1 MLGPAYVGVTAEQV
15 ELPAGKSEYSV
26 LTFRGELSTKK
37 VKASH
42 ASPAAPKIA
51 PLKKITGCAELAEGA
66 VKWTPIDRPRDVDH
80 LGVYYG
86 YVWYRIEIEQDKAGD
101 RTLFLPECEDRASIF
116 VNGQFAGIWGREP
129 VIDPKHHKGA
139 TRTGLKAHFARGTN
153 VLTVLLD
160 NLGRINFSTRLGELK
175 GLYGHI
181 YEAGEL
187 GVKPGKPRP
196 VENSARRVVPRKLL
210 HLVNGLESQQQ
221 YEIPLDLSL
230 RKMAPVHLSFSRLP
244 YGQAALVCNGRIVNF
259 WEGNF
264 GDQTLRSEVKKGRNE
279 MSLVVWGKPPKPED
293 LEAIHLHELEAD
305 LTQEAKWSY
314 RPWEMPGGK
323 PLAAPA
329 GARVVLGNLQAPSRP
344 DSLRRRTAAVR
355 QDLRRG
361 QGPDLHQQP
370 QCRAIL
376 DYRPAGILLPARM
389 LAGREQ
395 RAQALRRARRKAA
408 DRSGVSPARTVHR
421 MSH

>member
-1 MLGPAYVGVTAEQV
+1 M
-15 ELPAGKSEYSV
+15 
-26 LTFRGELSTKK
+26 
-37 VKASH
+37 
-42 ASPAAPKIA
+42 
-51 PLKKITGCAELAEGA
+51 
-66 VKWTPIDRPRDVDH
+66 KWTPIDRPRDVDH

-264 GDQTLRSEVKKGRNE
+264 GDQTLRSELKKGRNE

-329 GARVVLGNLQAPSRP
+329 GAPAWFSATFKHRPAQTASGAALPLFVRIFGVGKGQIFINNHNAGRFWTIGPQEYYYLPECWLGENNELK
-344 DSLRRRTAAVR
+344 LFVEH
-355 QDLRRG
+355 G
-361 QGPDLHQQP
+361 EKP
-370 QCRAIL
+370 QIAL
-376 DYRPAGILLPARM
+376 EYRPRGPFI
-389 LAGREQ
+389 E
-395 RAQALRRARRKAA
+395 
-408 DRSGVSPARTVHR
+408 
-421 MSH
+421 